1 MSGDGAMGATAP
13 LTPLLLRT
21 SGRSGSTLLMQ
32 LLATS
37 ERVLFER
44 AYPFEHRYLCHA
56 YQLARMVRLPFAD
69 DGTWNNE
76 MLFHGFER
84 RVGPLP
90 YGEIGAFDRDAVADA
105 AFERLW
111 EAYSG
116 GMRAR
121 AGLADDA
128 PAWYAEKVPQPVAEA
143 AVERLGA
150 RNLFLLRDPR
160 DEMAS
165 VKAFNAKRGYAA
177 FNWQP
182 EDDDL
187 SYARKVCADRR
198 GFLQHLAGF
207 EPSERR
213 HFLRYED
220 LVTDPAAET
229 RRLSDWL
236 GAELDHE
243 RAGADASIRAV
254 HMTAP
259 DARASVGR
267 WRTELGPEV
276 RALFRDE
283 LGEELERLGYAA

>member
-1 MSGDGAMGATAP
+1 MTARTP
-13 LTPLLLRT
+13 AQAPALTPILLRT

-44 AYPFEHRYLCHA
+44 RYPFEHRYLCHA
-56 YQLARMVRLPFAD
+56 FQLARMIRLPFAD

-76 MLFHGFER
+76 MLFHGAER

-90 YGEIGAFDRDAVADA
+90 YGELDALDRDAVADA
-105 AFERLW
+105 AFARLW
-111 EAYSG
+111 DAYSAG
-116 GMRAR
+116 LRER
-121 AGLADDA
+121 AGLPADA
-128 PAWYAEKVPQPVAEA
+128 FACYAEKVPQPVAEA
-143 AVERLGA
+143 AVAHLGA

-165 VKAFNAKRGYAA
+165 IKAFNAKRGYAA

-182 EDDDL
+182 DDDDL
-187 SYARKVCADRR
+187 SYARKICSDRR
-198 GFLQHLAGF
+198 GFLQHLVGF
-207 EPSERR
+207 EASERR

-220 LVTDPAAET
+220 LVARPADET

-236 GAELDHE
+236 GVELDHG
-243 RAGADASIRAV
+243 RAAGDASIRAV

-259 DARASVGR
+259 DAAASVGR
-267 WRTELGPEV
+267 WRTELGPDV
-276 RALFRDE
+276 HALFRDE
-283 LGEELERLGYAA
+283 LGDELDRLGYAA